1 MLSGL
6 AAKSEIPKLVGWGM
20 NVKWNE
26 STPNCLSHAD
36 KDPYVPTDLSADPQ
50 RSRSMMEPANY

>member
-1 MLSGL
+1 
-6 AAKSEIPKLVGWGM
+6 M

-26 STPNCLSHAD
+26 STLNCLSHAD